1 MGGLVFG
8 CIAPHGG
15 LVIPEL
21 GGADGVKALKTRA
34 AMEELGR
41 RLAAARPETLVLVTP
56 HGARVDDTFSL
67 LASGRV
73 AGRLGANGRS
83 VSVAF
88 GVDNALNEAIGVAAA
103 DLGVPV
109 SRVVQ
114 GAPGNP
120 LSCLPLDWG
129 AVVPFWF
136 MGRTLVPPPRVVV
149 ACPDR
154 RLDLAQFPRFG
165 AAVRQ
170 AAEALGR
177 RVAFIASADLGHAH
191 DPAGP
196 YGYDPA
202 SAEFDAAT
210 VAAVKAN
217 DLGRLL
223 SFDREW
229 VARAKPDALWQIL
242 NLHGALDGTDLRG
255 DFLSYEVPTYFGMM
269 CAAYEK
275 AEVREGRRMKDELVG
290 S

>member
-21 GGADGVKALKTRA
+21 AGADGPQAPKTRA

-56 HGARVDDTFSL
+56 HGVRVDGAFSL
-67 LASGRV
+67 LAAGRV

-83 VSVAF
+83 VAVAF
-88 GVDNALNEAIGVAAA
+88 GVDNALNDAIGAAA
-103 DLGVPV
+103 TDLDVPV
-109 SRVVQ
+109 ARVVP
-114 GAPGNP
+114 GAPGDP
-120 LSCLPLDWG
+120 DSCLPLDWG

-136 MGRTLVPPPRVVV
+136 MGRALAPPPSVVV

-154 RLDLAQFPRFG
+154 RLDLTHFPRFG
-165 AAVRQ
+165 AAVRR

-210 VAAVKAN
+210 VEAVRAD

-223 SFDREW
+223 TFDRAW

-242 NLHGALDGTDLRG
+242 NLHGALAGTGLRG
-255 DFLSYEVPTYFGMM
+255 ELLSYEVPTYFGML
-269 CAAYEK
+269 CAAYE
-275 AEVREGRRMKDELVG
+275 